1 MYQTIQTTDL
11 GLIQTNDLSLV
22 GFKDLS
28 GKEGVGGVR
37 GGQSVVLVLCS
48 NALCAARLRIL
59 RLEPHEKL
67 SSSKHLL
74 HARLENSHQVHEGQ
88 QAASVGGTTT
98 ADPGKTAE
106 VHRLRQRLA
115 HMQKYI
121 WRMLRSIQARFCTAK
136 LPRQTVDPQ
145 INGSKEPMLGMPV
158 AMRCVRPLR
167 MIWREAPC

>member
-1 MYQTIQTTDL
+1 MIACV
-11 GLIQTNDLSLV
+11 SLRS
-22 GFKDLS
+22 GHKDLS

-37 GGQSVVLVLCS
+37 GGQSVVLCS

-106 VHRLRQRLA
+106 VLRVRQRLA
-115 HMQKYI
+115 HMQRSI
-121 WRMLRSIQARFCTAK
+121 LRMLRSIQARFCTPK